1 MLRAQSAIPPGA
13 AGYDPNFRSVAGEY
27 NVAKAKALLDMYGY
41 ADRDG
46 DGFREMPD
54 GQPLL
59 LELASPPDAFYRQ
72 MDEIWQKSMDALG
85 VRVKFRKEKWP
96 DLNKA
101 AQLGTLQVGSFY
113 AWGAD
118 YPDADNFFQ
127 LLYGP
132 NSHQSNYSN
141 FKLAAFDRLYEQA
154 KKLPDSP
161 ERDSIYREL
170 NKLILAYAP
179 WKLGV
184 HRIWTNLAQPWL
196 LNYKKHPIMR
206 QGWKYLDIDVDAQ
219 RKAGQ

>member
-1 MLRAQSAIPPGA
+1 
-13 AGYDPNFRSVAGEY
+13 
-27 NVAKAKALLDMYGY
+27 MYGY

-96 DLNKA
+96 DLNKGG
-101 AQLGTLQVGSFY
+101 QLGTLQVGAFY